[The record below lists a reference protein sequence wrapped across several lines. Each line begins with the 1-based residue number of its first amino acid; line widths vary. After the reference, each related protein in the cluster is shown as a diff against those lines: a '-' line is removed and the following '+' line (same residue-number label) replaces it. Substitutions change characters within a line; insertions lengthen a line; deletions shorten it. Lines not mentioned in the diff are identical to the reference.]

1 MKNETH
7 SNDDRA
13 REIFSEGVKFDEK
26 NNMYISPL
34 PFNGKEEFLKTNEA
48 VARVRTRNQHRQ
60 MCREPKYLTD
70 GIEVFKKMVEQQAV
84 ERVNSDEKIGRY
96 YIFSHGDLW

>member
-1 MKNETH
+1 MKCLWEKELCLGIMKNETH

-13 REIFSEGVKFDEK
+13 REIFSEGVKFDKK
-26 NNMYISPL
+26 NNMYITPL

-60 MCREPKYLTD
+60 MCRDYKYMEGGLHLLR
-70 GIEVFKKMVEQQAV
+70 KWWSREQ
-84 ERVNSDEKIGRY
+84 
-96 YIFSHGDLW
+96 